1 MQLLNFLLEALRWL
15 VLIDVVLTWVI
26 HDPEQ
31 FPRNL
36 TGQITRPL
44 YAPFR
49 ALLPP
54 EKTGGFDLSPI
65 GVLLL
70 LSLLQRALFY

>member
-1 MQLLNFLLEALRWL
+1 VGVLILLLNVLRW
-15 VLIDVVLTWVI
+15 VVLADVILSWVVR
-26 HDPEQ
+26 DPDQ

-36 TGQITRPL
+36 TRQITAPL

-65 GVLLL
+65 LVLVIISVVQRMLL
-70 LSLLQRALFY
+70 